1 MASHAR
7 SYRAGLG
14 KGAAAPVASPAGVAP
29 SGLCLGGLCA
39 ERVGGGG
46 AGCVRGFCYFIAH
59 KVTEAGDSHFSG
71 GFEHLHFN
79 VQACGNSH
87 VHQGVE
93 AE

>member
-29 SGLCLGGLCA
+29 SGSCLGGLYA

-46 AGCVRGFCYFIAH
+46 
-59 KVTEAGDSHFSG
+59 G
-71 GFEHLHFN
+71 GGGGGGSVLGGH
-79 VQACGNSH
+79 
-87 VHQGVE
+87 
-93 AE
+93 